1 MPLEPEKLYHF
12 DQRVHELFE
21 FYRPRQ
27 LRSRSQSRGQ
37 TRDVMLRSY
46 AQPNK
51 VHVGSCIGLNEAWN
65 DCHMC
70 FRNSAPALTLL
81 PKTTSVA
88 ELPEH
93 T

>member
-21 FYRPRQ
+21 FYRPRR

-37 TRDVMLRSY
+37 TRDVMLRS
-46 AQPNK
+46 
-51 VHVGSCIGLNEAWN
+51 CIGLNEAWN

-70 FRNSAPALTLL
+70 FRDSAPALTLL